1 MTSINGKNNKM
12 CNIFEND
19 RNYVISGGSEDDRN
33 SGDAGNDEQVGDLGN
48 EVLYGGNRDDTLAGD
63 SVNDILHG
71 ERGINTLRGS
81 PGKDIFYC
89 GPNGDRITDFT
100 VGEDNQFCNCI
111 VSSIA
116 RGRYNYGP
124 SLSLSGPN

>member
-1 MTSINGKNNKM
+1 MNSKNDKM

-33 SGDAGNDEQVGDLGN
+33 SGDAGNEEQVGDLGN
-48 EVLYGGNRDDTLAGD
+48 EVLYGGNKDDKLAGD

-71 ERGINTLRGS
+71 EGGINTLTGG
-81 PGKDIFYC
+81 PGKDRFYC
-89 GPNGDRITDFT
+89 GPNGDTITDFT
-100 VGEDNQFCNCI
+100 VGEDNKFGNCI
-111 VSSIA
+111 VSSTA
-116 RGRYNYGP
+116 RGGYNYGP